1 MRKIEG
7 YRKLLNVTKN
17 AELKELKTVYR
28 NLMKDCHPDKFQDN
42 EIENKKQRKEAK
54 ELLKHIIFW

>member
-7 YRKLLNVTKN
+7 YRKLLDVTKN
-17 AELKELKTVYR
+17 AELKELKSVYR

-42 EIENKKQRKEAK
+42 EARKNSC
-54 ELLKHIIFW
+54 